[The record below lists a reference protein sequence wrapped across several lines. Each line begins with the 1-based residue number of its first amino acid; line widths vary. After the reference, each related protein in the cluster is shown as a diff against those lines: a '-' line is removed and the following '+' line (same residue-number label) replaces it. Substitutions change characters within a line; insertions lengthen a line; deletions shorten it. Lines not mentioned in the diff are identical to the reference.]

1 MRYENWD
8 VLLFPENSKIPI
20 QEFKTQCFVTKDR
33 ESPYLHSPSIINPTS
48 YFLPQG
54 NLGHLPVLTT
64 FVPSLPPNTPF
75 RVSIHC
81 WEKPRPSRLME
92 SLMQPDDALLFE
104 IRVFIDGV
112 CVSGSVFGQRTA
124 WPHVI
129 DLSSHIDKNGNQDS
143 LRFPPFHQ
151 EILEQRHWDA
161 GELHG
166 RIRIVIAEGF
176 SRPHRSP
183 PFERVKDIIA
193 FSFQHA
199 PLHILEYSNI
209 AWPNT
214 AMWSQGP
221 RMFKYNS
228 GSTFSDVKEVDD
240 SHAHSPTR
248 HENRVAGSSQASN
261 SAMYNAW
268 SYRNFPASQAQW
280 QANAR
285 EPRWPTQE
293 SFMPDPFIEPYM
305 LEPSVR
311 PTRGARS
318 SLEDVPM
325 PDYSSSASSRAI
337 SSMTGISYEHSKQ
350 PSITAP
356 MNEEQYHQIFD
367 AMSPPKTIV
376 TGTEAPVNTPS
387 TTVPIGSRPSAAA
400 EARAASY
407 TKSGS
412 RTSLLKEI
420 SQPVSRDVSGSSARS
435 TSLTTEA
442 AIETAANK
450 HHPSPSGH
458 VKGKKEGAGQVN
470 KENEGSIDTPI
481 RESLTPSKIAPTSGS
496 IDTPN
501 QSRRNRSG
509 SHVSKEEILVITP
522 TKNLAAVATGDHIPS
537 GSLEDFFDSR
547 IQLGALA
554 GDVAEID

>member
-1 MRYENWD
+1 
-8 VLLFPENSKIPI
+8 
-20 QEFKTQCFVTKDR
+20 
-33 ESPYLHSPSIINPTS
+33 
-48 YFLPQG
+48 
-54 NLGHLPVLTT
+54 
-64 FVPSLPPNTPF
+64 
-75 RVSIHC
+75 
-81 WEKPRPSRLME
+81 
-92 SLMQPDDALLFE
+92 MQPDDSLLFE

-199 PLHILEYSNI
+199 PLRKPPSPSPPVWFMEETILIDHNADILEYSNI

-228 GSTFSDVKEVDD
+228 GSGFSDVKEVDD

-248 HENRVAGSSQASN
+248 HDNRVAGSSQASN
-261 SAMYNAW
+261 SAVYNAW
-268 SYRNFPASQAQW
+268 SYRNFPSSQAQW

-293 SFMPDPFIEPYM
+293 SFMPDPFIDPYM

-311 PTRGARS
+311 PPRAARS

-337 SSMTGISYEHSKQ
+337 SSMTGVSYEHSKQ

-356 MNEEQYHQIFD
+356 MNEEQYHQMFD
-367 AMSPPKTIV
+367 VMGPPKTIV

-387 TTVPIGSRPSAAA
+387 TTVPTSTRPSAAA
-400 EARAASY
+400 EARSASY

-442 AIETAANK
+442 AIEPAANK
-450 HHPSPSGH
+450 HHPSLSGH
-458 VKGKKEGAGQVN
+458 IKGKKEGAGQVN

-481 RESLTPSKIAPTSGS
+481 RDSLTPSKIAPTSGS

-522 TKNLAAVATGDHIPS
+522 TKDLAVVETGDRIPS

-547 IQLGALA
+547 IQVGALA